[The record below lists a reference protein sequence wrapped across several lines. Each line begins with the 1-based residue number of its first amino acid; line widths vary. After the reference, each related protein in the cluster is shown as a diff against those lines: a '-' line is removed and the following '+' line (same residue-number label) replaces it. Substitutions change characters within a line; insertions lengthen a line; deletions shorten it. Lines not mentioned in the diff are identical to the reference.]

1 MFNTVSPNTNGAL
14 GNVKVRQAL
23 SEAISRTNI
32 IQVLGGPKLNQA
44 LSHVLPSVIVGGE
57 KNFDLYPY
65 DATKAKADLA
75 AAGYPNGLTLKM
87 LYRNASQ
94 GSSKTFQ
101 TVQQDLSKIGVTVVG
116 VPRRTPTSTR
126 STSRCPPSPSA
137 ASGTWPRPGW
147 GSDWYGNAALSFF
160 NPLFSG
166 KPSFPPSGSNF
177 GLYDNPAT
185 NALIEQA
192 HAAKTTDEAATMWAQ
207 ADQQVMK
214 DAPFFPIT
222 NPVQA
227 NYRATQVQGAVYVPA
242 IQNFDPANV
251 WLSAD
256 KQGG

>member
-1 MFNTVSPNTNGAL
+1 M
-14 GNVKVRQAL
+14 
-23 SEAISRTNI
+23 
-32 IQVLGGPKLNQA
+32 
-44 LSHVLPSVIVGGE
+44 
-57 KNFDLYPY
+57 
-65 DATKAKADLA
+65 LA

-87 LYRNASQ
+87 LYRNASAGQ
-94 GSSKTFQ
+94 
-101 TVQQDLSKIGVTVVG
+101 QQDLPDRAAGPVQDRRQG
-116 VPRRTPTSTR
+116 RRRALAERRLLHEVPPGAHRRPAR
-126 STSRCPPSPSA
+126 RLGP
-137 ASGTWPRPGW
+137 GRWPGW

-192 HAAKTTDEAATMWAQ
+192 NSAKTTDEAATMWAQ

-227 NYRATQVQGAVYVPA
+227 NYRATQVQNAVYVPVVPELRPGQRVA
-242 IQNFDPANV
+242 ERRQAG
-251 WLSAD
+251 WLSETRAAD
-256 KQGG
+256 HVPPRGP